1 MKQKNLKKVII
12 NKYIKM
18 KLQGKLVKKL
28 QVESGTTNNG
38 TEWKNQT
45 LVFEHVFDNG
55 IPEWAKQFAVKV
67 GNKKDAR
74 VNVDM
79 THKLQ
84 IGTIYDISVNVNSRE
99 YNGKY
104 FTNLNMWSCAEASL
118 DSIDIDSE
126 DNNENDDLPF

>member
-45 LVFEHVFDNG
+45 LKGEKY
-55 IPEWAKQFAVKV
+55 ILTSWMLL
-67 GNKKDAR
+67 R
-74 VNVDM
+74 
-79 THKLQ
+79 
-84 IGTIYDISVNVNSRE
+84 SV
-99 YNGKY
+99 
-104 FTNLNMWSCAEASL
+104 
-118 DSIDIDSE
+118 
-126 DNNENDDLPF
+126 

>member
-1 MKQKNLKKVII
+1 
-12 NKYIKM
+12 M
-18 KLQGKLVKKL
+18 KLQGKLIKKL

-79 THKLQ
+79 THKLE

-104 FTNLNMWSCAEASL
+104 FTNLNMWSCAEANL
-118 DSIDIDSE
+118 NSIDVDSE

>member
-1 MKQKNLKKVII
+1 
-12 NKYIKM
+12 M

-67 GNKKDAR
+67 GNNKDAR
-74 VNVDM
+74 VNIDM
-79 THKLQ
+79 VNKLEV
-84 IGTIYDISVNVNSRE
+84 GTIYDLSVNVTSRE

-104 FTNLNMWSCAEASL
+104 FTNLNMWGCSEANL
-118 DSIDIDSE
+118 NNINVDSE
-126 DNNENDDLPF
+126 DNNDNVDTPF